1 MITPCWRAG
10 ASQPSRS
17 TGTIFRYIYAGRPGA
32 LHTPTAMFY
41 VVLNIRHRRKMR
53 MRILSPLWSEM
64 RMRILSVGPV
74 LYNALW
80 IQFLLATSMDSDC
93 PTPNVQP
100 TLDDGATP
108 SAEACDQTAA
118 TAPSRASESTEAR
131 DRKLARDR
139 ARRREHLASETAEE
153 KERRL
158 SQRRVRDRARR
169 AASRPS
175 AHSEKARD
183 RARRR
188 ERLASE
194 TAEEKE
200 RRYTCRT
207 HSFTPSRWAAISPTS
222 KRCGPGPSVVFY

>member
-1 MITPCWRAG
+1 MRFVG
-10 ASQPSRS
+10 AEHRNIPVFVLFQE
-17 TGTIFRYIYAGRPGA
+17 I
-32 LHTPTAMFY
+32 PTY
-41 VVLNIRHRRKMR
+41 SSLWVVCY
-53 MRILSPLWSEM
+53 E
-64 RMRILSVGPV
+64 
-74 LYNALW
+74 NAA
-80 IQFLLATSMDSDC
+80 FS
-93 PTPNVQP
+93 
-100 TLDDGATP
+100 
-108 SAEACDQTAA
+108 
-118 TAPSRASESTEAR
+118 

-139 ARRREHLASETAEE
+139 ARRRERLASETAEE